1 MGRRSRSSSSCSS
14 LRSSLCWLV
23 GFALGVWTLPAF
35 AADPAPSH
43 GLAIFGD
50 LAYPADFTHFKY
62 VNPDAPKGGKLRQGV
77 AESTF
82 DSFNP
87 WIIKGNPA
95 AGIGLLYDTL
105 MTGAAD
111 EPFTEYGLLA
121 KTVQTPA
128 DRSWVAFELRPEARW
143 HDGKPVTADD
153 VVWSF
158 ETLLAKGAPTYRFYY
173 QSVEKV
179 EKTGERSVKFS
190 FKPGTNRELPLI
202 VGQLPVLP
210 KHWWATRNFEATTL
224 EPPLGSGPYRVG
236 KFEAGRFIELERVAD
251 YWGKDIPVNKG
262 RWNFDVQR
270 FEYYRDAT
278 VALEAFK
285 GGNYDFRVEAS
296 AKDWATAYDIPEVK
310 DGRIVKEAVPHKRP
324 AGMQCFAMNLRRP
337 VFRDRRVREALGLA
351 FDFEWSNKTLFYG
364 QYTRTGSYFANSDL
378 ASSGLPAGEELAILE
393 KHRGRVPDEVFT
405 KAYAT
410 PRTDGSGNNRENL
423 RRAAELLKE
432 AGWVPQ
438 AGKLVK
444 DGAPFSFEMLL
455 NSPLFERVALPYAKS
470 LEKIGVTMNVR
481 TVDTSQYRR
490 RTDSFDYDM
499 IVGGFA
505 QSESPGNEQ
514 RDFWSGES
522 AKREGSRN
530 ALGLADPVVDELV
543 DGVIAAPDRNSLVVR
558 TRALDRV
565 LLWGHYV
572 VPNWY
577 IGSDRI
583 AYWNK
588 FGQPAVVPKDG
599 VQIDAWW
606 VDAAK
611 AAQLEGRLGG
621 K

>member
-1 MGRRSRSSSSCSS
+1 MKRRGGFS
-14 LRSSLCWLV
+14 LLAWLAPV
-23 GFALGVWTLPAF
+23 VLVAATLPAI
-35 AADPAPSH
+35 AEDPAPSH
-43 GLAIFGD
+43 GLAIYGD
-50 LAYPADFTHFKY
+50 LKYPANFTHFDY
-62 VNPDAPKGGKLRQGV
+62 VKPDAPKGGRLRQGV
-77 AESTF
+77 PESTF

-105 MTGAAD
+105 LLAAAD
-111 EPFTEYGLLA
+111 EPFSEYGLLA

-128 DRSWVAFELRPEARW
+128 DRSWVSFELRPEARW

-158 ETLLAKGAPTYRFYY
+158 ETLLAKGSPMYRFYY

-179 EKTGERSVKFS
+179 EKTGERSVKFT

-236 KFEAGRFIELERVAD
+236 KFEAGRYIEMERVAD
-251 YWGKDIPVNKG
+251 YWGADIPVNKG

-285 GGNYDFRVEAS
+285 GGNYDFRVEPS
-296 AKDWATAYDIPEVK
+296 AKEWATAYEIPEVK
-310 DGRIVKEAVPHKRP
+310 DGRIVKEAVPNKRP
-324 AGMQCFAMNLRRP
+324 TGMQLFAMNLRRP
-337 VFRDRRVREALGLA
+337 LFQDRRVREALDLA

-364 QYTRTGSYFANSDL
+364 QYARAESYFENSDL
-378 ASSGLPAGEELAILE
+378 ASSGLPSGDELAILE
-393 KHRGRVPDEVFT
+393 KYRGKLPEEVFT
-405 KAYAT
+405 KAFEA

-432 AGWVPQ
+432 AGWVAQ
-438 AGKLVK
+438 AGKLTK
-444 DGAPFSFEMLL
+444 DGKPFTFELLL

-470 LEKIGVTMNVR
+470 LEKIGITANVR

-490 RTDSFDYDM
+490 RTDAFDYDM
-499 IVGGFA
+499 IVAGFG

-514 RDFWSGES
+514 RDYWSSES
-522 AKREGSRN
+522 ANREGSRN
-530 ALGLADPVVDELV
+530 ALGVADPVVDELV
-543 DGVIAAPDRNSLVVR
+543 AGVIAAPDRASLVSRVH
-558 TRALDRV
+558 ALDRV
-565 LLWGHYV
+565 LLWGRYG

-577 IGSDRI
+577 IDRDRI
-583 AYWNK
+583 AYWDK
-588 FGQPAVVPKDG
+588 FGHPSVVPKDG

-606 VDAAK
+606 VDPAK
-611 AAQLEGRLGG
+611 AAKLESRLGG

>member
-1 MGRRSRSSSSCSS
+1 MNRHG
-14 LRSSLCWLV
+14 
-23 GFALGVWTLPAF
+23 GFALLAWLVVLGFGAAPRAGI

-43 GLAIFGD
+43 GLAIYGD
-50 LAYPADFTHFKY
+50 LKYPAKFTHFDY
-62 VNPDAPKGGKLRQGV
+62 VNPDAPKGGRLRQGV
-77 AESTF
+77 PESTF

-105 MTGAAD
+105 MVSAAD
-111 EPFTEYGLLA
+111 EPFSEYGLLA
-121 KTVQTPA
+121 KTVETPA
-128 DRSWVAFELRPEARW
+128 DRSWVSFELRPEARW
-143 HDGKPVTADD
+143 HDGKPITADD

-158 ETLLAKGAPTYRFYY
+158 ETLLAKGAPNYRFYY

-179 EKTGERSVKFS
+179 EKTGERSVKFT

-224 EPPLGSGPYRVG
+224 EPPLGSGPYKVG
-236 KFEAGRFIELERVAD
+236 KFEAGRYIEMERVAD
-251 YWGKDIPVNKG
+251 YWGADIPVNKG
-262 RWNFDVQR
+262 RWNFEVQR

-285 GGNYDFRVEAS
+285 GGSYDFRVESS
-296 AKDWATAYDIPEVK
+296 AKDWATAYEIPEVK
-310 DGRIVKEAVPHKRP
+310 DRRIVKESVPNKRP
-324 AGMQCFAMNLRRP
+324 TGMQAFAMNLRRP
-337 VFRDRRVREALGLA
+337 LFKDRRVREALDLA

-364 QYTRTGSYFANSDL
+364 QYARAESYFANSDL
-378 ASSGLPAGEELAILE
+378 ASSGLPEGDELAILE
-393 KHRGRVPDEVFT
+393 KYRGKVPDEVFT
-405 KAYAT
+405 KPFEA
-410 PRTDGSGNNRENL
+410 PKTDGSGNNRENL

-438 AGKLVK
+438 AGKLMK
-444 DGAPFSFEMLL
+444 DGKPFTFELLL

-470 LEKIGVTMNVR
+470 LEKIGITVNVR

-490 RTDSFDYDM
+490 RTDAFDFDM
-499 IVGGFA
+499 IVAGFG

-514 RDFWSGES
+514 RDYWSSES
-522 AKREGSRN
+522 ANREGSRN

-543 DGVIAAPDRNSLVVR
+543 SGVIAAPDRSSLVSRV
-558 TRALDRV
+558 RALDRV
-565 LLWGHYV
+565 LLSGRYV

-583 AYWNK
+583 AYWDK
-588 FGQPAVVPKDG
+588 FGQPSVVPKDG

-606 VDAAK
+606 VDPAK
-611 AAQLEGRLGG
+611 AAKLESRLGG